1 MNETAPSPKA
11 ARQPLP
17 RPRRP
22 RRWLT
27 VLLGVVIFVCGAVI
41 GSAATLLIVRDR
53 VLHMLRH
60 PDEAP
65 ARITARLRRKLRLS
79 DEQAEQVEAIL
90 ARRQA
95 ALQEI
100 RCKVQPTVERHLD
113 AARDEIAAVLTPE
126 QAETWHAHFTRLR
139 DTWVPPLPPQD
150 P

>member
-1 MNETAPSPKA
+1 MTPLAVS
-11 ARQPLP
+11 LP
-17 RPRRP
+17 RPCWGSPVRTRTGP
-22 RRWLT
+22 PWLAMS
-27 VLLGVVIFVCGAVI
+27 G
-41 GSAATLLIVRDR
+41 
-53 VLHMLRH
+53 
-60 PDEAP
+60 
-65 ARITARLRRKLRLS
+65 
-79 DEQAEQVEAIL
+79 EQVEAIL